1 MCKSKSIWRHD
12 VLCQSIIQL
21 KQQHKNEVFNKGSYQ
36 TVCSMKD
43 KPKVAKLVGEKCM
56 LQCWL
61 NDIVMPVLMD
71 TGAQVFIIEK
81 RFLEKRLPDN
91 KIKPVEDLLDDGDN
105 LRVQWGNSHN
115 IPFRGFVELSVTL
128 GEHK

>member
-1 MCKSKSIWRHD
+1 MS
-12 VLCQSIIQL
+12 
-21 KQQHKNEVFNKGSYQ
+21 
-36 TVCSMKD
+36 
-43 KPKVAKLVGEKCM
+43 
-56 LQCWL
+56 
-61 NDIVMPVLMD
+61 VLMD

-81 RFLEKRLPDN
+81 RFLEKRVPDN